1 MKDFFS
7 KLPKLPKLN
16 LPFKHK
22 QQGGK
27 TQLNQTQLLALAGA
41 FCFLLACVTYFL
53 LPSGEDTAKKQE
65 IPMTQVVVA
74 KQDIP
79 QRTVIKENMLK
90 VVDMPQDAVPAGA
103 MRSVS
108 EAVDKPANVPIQ
120 QGDILTDKK
129 VITDPK
135 LAGFVGMIPPDCRA
149 ISVGISDITG
159 IAGFAKPGD
168 YVDVM
173 IIRKGKGNVC
183 GEILLQN
190 VLLHGLNKTAAS
202 NGEMQKS
209 GSDNKDKDAKD
220 KDKKNGGGAD
230 ANASKDAMATAT
242 LALTSEEA
250 LKLAVE
256 AQTGT
261 IYLVLRPVTPND
273 VFAID
278 TEYTTVDSDTAG
290 KTNSAPPS
298 PAPAASNPSAS
309 SSYSS
314 SPAPSYTSSAPAAP
328 AAPASVPAI
337 QAPSVDDGIEVIR
350 GVESKMEGGN

>member
-22 QQGGK
+22 QPGGK
-27 TQLNQTQLLALAGA
+27 TPLNQTQLLALAGA

-65 IPMTQVVVA
+65 VPMTQVVVA

-90 VVDMPQDAVPAGA
+90 VVDMPQDAVPDGA

-173 IIRKGKGNVC
+173 IIRKNKGQGNVS

-190 VLLHGLNKTAAS
+190 VLLLGLNKTAAS

-209 GSDNKDKDAKD
+209 GGDSKDKDAKD
-220 KDKKNGGGAD
+220 KDKKNGGGSD

-261 IYLVLRPVTPND
+261 IYLGLRPVTPSD

-278 TEYTTVDSDTAG
+278 TEYTTVDSDTAE
-290 KTNSAPPS
+290 KTNA
-298 PAPAASNPSAS
+298 APAALAPAAPAPSAS
-309 SSYSS
+309 SSYHS
-314 SPAPSYTSSAPAAP
+314 SPAPSYSSPAP
-328 AAPASVPAI
+328 AAPASVPAV